1 MKNKSLWILTGLLL
15 LIFGFTAIVLQLVG
29 VSWAFLHFLDQIGG
43 LFAFV
48 MKVLMVMAG
57 ILLIVIA
64 RTDWEQEKQRTL
76 EDEE

>member
-1 MKNKSLWILTGLLL
+1 MKNKSRWILTGLLL

-29 VSWAFLHFLDQIGG
+29 VSWAFLHFLDQVGG

-48 MKVLMVMAG
+48 VKVLMVMAG

-64 RTDWEQEKQRTL
+64 RTDWEQEKRNVL